1 MPKEALLQ
9 RQHHNVLSKIKA
21 VSRGAILWR
30 QSHKV
35 SSKGLSREAIPQTA
49 PFWLSHKLRSM
60 KRGHAP
66 MTAPFRL
73 SLKLGSVKRGH
84 TSKTAPSHFKHKAV
98 SETATDRGHTSKP
111 AQRGHTSKPAQ
122 TGHTSKPAQ
131 RGHTSKPTQRTHLKA
146 SAKSE
151 IVLEARLQNSI
162 KSCIRLQRR
171 VGYRNV
177 HWYFIII
184 T

>member
-1 MPKEALLQ
+1 
-9 RQHHNVLSKIKA
+9 
-21 VSRGAILWR
+21 
-30 QSHKV
+30 
-35 SSKGLSREAIPQTA
+35 
-49 PFWLSHKLRSM
+49 
-60 KRGHAP
+60 

-98 SETATDRGHTSKP
+98 SETATDR
-111 AQRGHTSKPAQ
+111 
-122 TGHTSKPAQ
+122 GHTSKPAQ

-177 HWYFIII
+177 H
-184 T
+184 

>member
-111 AQRGHTSKPAQ
+111 AQRGHTSKP
-122 TGHTSKPAQ
+122 
-131 RGHTSKPTQRTHLKA
+131 TQRTHLKA